1 MLTQYLVNLV
11 KKFNSFYEETRL
23 QNHEY
28 ETSYA
33 SLVLSYKLV
42 MNLGLSLL
50 GISAPKTM

>member
-1 MLTQYLVNLV
+1 M
-11 KKFNSFYEETRL
+11 KKQDYKIV
-23 QNHEY
+23 EY